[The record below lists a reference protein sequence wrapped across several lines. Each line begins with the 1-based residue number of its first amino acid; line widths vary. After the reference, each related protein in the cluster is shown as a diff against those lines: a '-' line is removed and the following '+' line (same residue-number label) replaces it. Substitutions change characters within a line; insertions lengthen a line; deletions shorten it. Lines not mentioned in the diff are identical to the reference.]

1 MAVEK
6 RPDNLK
12 DSLITFLKKCKNI
25 PWPAFQFVISSAA
38 EAWNATLHD
47 VTAAVSPMK
56 KGSKAE

>member
-1 MAVEK
+1 MVVDK

-12 DSLITFLKKCKNI
+12 EPLITFLKKYKNI
-25 PWPAFQFVISSAA
+25 QWPEFQFVISSAA

-47 VTAAVSPMK
+47 VTAAVSPMM